1 MTQSIQDIMNDMMKM
16 REFTVEVEVPE
27 GVTLDG
33 LVPYKDTPNKGL
45 FKIYALS
52 QDDAQEK
59 ATAFINSMV

>member
-16 REFTVEVEVPE
+16 REYTVEVEIPE
-27 GVTLDG
+27 GLTLDG

-52 QDDAQEK
+52 QDDAQAK
-59 ATAFINSMV
+59 ALDLINNLA

>member
-16 REFTVEVEVPE
+16 REFTVEVEVPV
-27 GVTLDG
+27 GLSLDG

-59 ATAFINSMV
+59 VLALVNSLV